1 MSFSYKNLIITLR
14 ILKTKKQLINPK
26 TLKNLKIQNQII
38 KSFSLNRS
46 ICFKQNKYS
55 KTLKWDFFHWM
66 NLVNT
71 KKYFFSRLECGK
83 SIYFFFLCFFQW
95 FSLLCFKLVTE
106 KKILDQNKIFV
117 KLKVCDRRRKI
128 KGLKCF
134 LSL

>member
-55 KTLKWDFFHWM
+55 KTLK
-66 NLVNT
+66 
-71 KKYFFSRLECGK
+71 
-83 SIYFFFLCFFQW
+83 
-95 FSLLCFKLVTE
+95 
-106 KKILDQNKIFV
+106 
-117 KLKVCDRRRKI
+117 
-128 KGLKCF
+128 
-134 LSL
+134 